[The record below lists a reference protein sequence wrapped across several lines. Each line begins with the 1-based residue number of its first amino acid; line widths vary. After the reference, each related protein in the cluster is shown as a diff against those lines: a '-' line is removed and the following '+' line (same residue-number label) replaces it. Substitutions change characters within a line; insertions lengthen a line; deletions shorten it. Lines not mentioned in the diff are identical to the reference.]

1 MTRVFLDARRLAMP
15 WLPEL
20 HAQSDVLRWMAEVV
34 VRDTQTILADAP
46 EGGLS
51 GFAALRPGHLE
62 HLYVAPG
69 RQGQGVGAQL
79 LAAAKAASPDG
90 LRLHVFQRNARARAF
105 YEHRGFRLDALRDGS
120 QNEER
125 EPDAVYVWAPPF
137 TPPEKSIRR
146 GV

>member
-34 VRDTQTILADAP
+34 LRDTQTILADAP

-51 GFAALRPGHLE
+51 GFAALR
-62 HLYVAPG
+62 
-69 RQGQGVGAQL
+69 
-79 LAAAKAASPDG
+79 
-90 LRLHVFQRNARARAF
+90 LHVFQRNARARAF
-105 YEHRGFRLDALRDGS
+105 YEHRGFRVDALRDGS